1 MKKLI
6 FAIAVVIFTTLAVT
20 NTIQAQKINSSPL
33 MEDAIA
39 SANEMSSDNNVNTIS
54 KDDVNQK
61 ALRHF
66 ERKFKTAKDAKWTT
80 LKDGFMARF
89 KDNDIIERVFYH
101 ANGNLAGTLKGY
113 NADKMLEEIRSIIK
127 GNYNGYA
134 ITYVDEAEV
143 VNVPGTTA
151 YIVHLRGVEDLKVVR
166 VIDGE
171 IDVLFDSEK
180 NINNPKR
187 F

>member
-1 MKKLI
+1 M
-6 FAIAVVIFTTLAVT
+6 
-20 NTIQAQKINSSPL
+20 
-33 MEDAIA
+33 
-39 SANEMSSDNNVNTIS
+39 
-54 KDDVNQK
+54 
-61 ALRHF
+61 
-66 ERKFKTAKDAKWTT
+66 
-80 LKDGFMARF
+80 
-89 KDNDIIERVFYH
+89 
-101 ANGNLAGTLKGY
+101 
-113 NADKMLEEIRSIIK
+113 
-127 GNYNGYA
+127 
-134 ITYVDEAEV
+134 DEAEV